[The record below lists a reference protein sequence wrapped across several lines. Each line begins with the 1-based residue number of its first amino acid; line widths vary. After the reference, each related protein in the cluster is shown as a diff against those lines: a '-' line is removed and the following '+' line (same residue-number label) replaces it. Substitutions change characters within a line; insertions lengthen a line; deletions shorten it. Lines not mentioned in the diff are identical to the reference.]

1 LEPDTGEKDEGD
13 MSKKTGYHDAPAG
26 IAKAISSAEV
36 IDDFLPPPGELIL
49 RDETIKVTIS
59 LAQKSVDFF
68 KKSAKKQ
75 GVPYQTMIRR
85 VLDLYTRR
93 YQGK

>member
-1 LEPDTGEKDEGD
+1 

-26 IAKAISSAEV
+26 IPEAISSAEV

-59 LAQKSVDFF
+59 LTQKSVDFF

-93 YQGK
+93 YQEK